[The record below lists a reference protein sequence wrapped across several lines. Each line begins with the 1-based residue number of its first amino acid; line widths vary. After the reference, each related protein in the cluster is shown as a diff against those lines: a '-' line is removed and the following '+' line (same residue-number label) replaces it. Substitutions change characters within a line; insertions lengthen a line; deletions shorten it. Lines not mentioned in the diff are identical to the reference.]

1 MYDDHVKEC
10 RVNNKL
16 DCFGAIWNDYC
27 RHKPR
32 NSASIC
38 PTTKSRNRKQPLI
51 YCWFE
56 GWTLTIK
63 ELTFLFLPLPLGSW
77 RKITFIMT
85 MHFLSPRSTF
95 AIVPISSFFHDFIQ
109 NKKPYIFCLLLTII
123 VVSLPLIM
131 GVCFH
136 NFNLNW
142 IQWNWW
148 KRWYSFTWKILCTVP
163 LISSLCEVSFK

>member
-1 MYDDHVKEC
+1 MNDDHAKEC

-27 RHKPR
+27 RRKPR

-38 PTTKSRNRKQPLI
+38 PTTKNRNRKQPLI

-56 GWTLTIK
+56 GWTLTIEEFIFFCFCPFFK
-63 ELTFLFLPLPLGSW
+63 DQEGKSVFIVKTLLNTF
-77 RKITFIMT
+77 
-85 MHFLSPRSTF
+85 
-95 AIVPISSFFHDFIQ
+95 VPISSFFHDFIQ
-109 NKKPYIFCLLLTII
+109 SKKPKIFCHLLTICM
-123 VVSLPLIM
+123 VSLPLIM

>member
-1 MYDDHVKEC
+1 MVNKWTDLCKFLWAFEPLNFGKSTKNVKKFCKFQDYFYERWPC
-10 RVNNKL
+10 QRMPGVNNKL

-63 ELTFLFLPLPLGSW
+63 EFIFFCSCPFFKDREGKSVFIVKTLLNTF
-77 RKITFIMT
+77 
-85 MHFLSPRSTF
+85 
-95 AIVPISSFFHDFIQ
+95 VPISSFFHGFIQ
-109 NKKPYIFCLLLTII
+109 SKKPYIYFAFC
-123 VVSLPLIM
+123 
-131 GVCFH
+131 
-136 NFNLNW
+136 
-142 IQWNWW
+142 
-148 KRWYSFTWKILCTVP
+148 
-163 LISSLCEVSFK
+163 